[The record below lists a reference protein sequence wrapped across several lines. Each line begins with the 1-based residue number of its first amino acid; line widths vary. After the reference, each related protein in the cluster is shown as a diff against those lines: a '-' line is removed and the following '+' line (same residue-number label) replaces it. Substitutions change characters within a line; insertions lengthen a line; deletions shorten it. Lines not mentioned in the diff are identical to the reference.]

1 MVFIN
6 KMVASDPRIPF
17 GGVKWSGHGRE
28 LGAHGIREFTNIKTV
43 WIEEAP

>member
-17 GGVKWSGHGRE
+17 GGVKQSGHGRE
-28 LGAHGIREFTNIKTV
+28 LAANGIREFMNIKTV
-43 WIEEAP
+43 SIA